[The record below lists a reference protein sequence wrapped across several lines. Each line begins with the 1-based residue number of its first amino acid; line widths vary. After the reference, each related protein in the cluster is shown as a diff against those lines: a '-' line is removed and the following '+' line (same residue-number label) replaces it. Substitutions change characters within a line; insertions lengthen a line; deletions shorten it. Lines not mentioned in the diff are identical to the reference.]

1 MSTNMIHPTALVAAG
16 ATLGDGVEIGAH
28 AIIEDNVNIDDGC
41 RIGSNV
47 LIAAGARLG
56 KNVKVH
62 HGAVLA
68 TIPQDLKFGGEP
80 SLLRVGDNTTIR
92 EYVTM
97 NRGTVQRGE
106 TSVGSDCLLMA
117 YSHVAHDCLIGNHVI
132 LANSVNLAGHIEIG
146 DYAILGGLVPVHQFV
161 KIGRHVMI
169 GGGFRIPMDICPF
182 AMCGGYPVK
191 VMGLNVV
198 GLRRRDFA
206 QETLD
211 VLDKAFRILF
221 RSKLNT
227 TQAVEKIKAEVELIP
242 EVQEVLDFIAA
253 SERGICK

>member
-1 MSTNMIHPTALVAAG
+1 
-16 ATLGDGVEIGAH
+16 
-28 AIIEDNVNIDDGC
+28 
-41 RIGSNV
+41 
-47 LIAAGARLG
+47 
-56 KNVKVH
+56 VH

-211 VLDKAFRILF
+211 VLDKAYRILF

>member
-1 MSTNMIHPTALVAAG
+1 MSTNIIHPTAIVAAG
-16 ATLGDGVEIGAH
+16 ALLGDGIEIGAH

-41 RIGSNV
+41 RIGANV
-47 LIAAGARLG
+47 LIADGARLG

-92 EYVTM
+92 EYATM
-97 NRGTVQRGE
+97 NRGTKERGE
-106 TSVGSDCLLMA
+106 TTVGRDCLLMA
-117 YSHVAHDCLIGNHVI
+117 YSHVAHDCLIGDHVI
-132 LANSVNLAGHIEIG
+132 LANAVNLAGHIEIG

-169 GGGFRIPMDICPF
+169 GGGFRVPMDICPY
-182 AMCGGYPVK
+182 AMCGGYPMK
-191 VMGLNVV
+191 VMGLNIV
-198 GLRRRDFA
+198 GLRRRGFP

-211 VLDKAFRILF
+211 GLDKAFRILF

-227 TQAVEKIKAEVELIP
+227 TQAVERIKAEVELIP

>member
-1 MSTNMIHPTALVAAG
+1 MSTNIIHPTAIVAAG
-16 ATLGDGVEIGAH
+16 ALLGDGIEIGAH

-41 RIGSNV
+41 RIGANV
-47 LIAAGARLG
+47 LIADGARLG

-92 EYVTM
+92 EYATM
-97 NRGTVQRGE
+97 NRGTKERGE
-106 TSVGSDCLLMA
+106 TTVGRDCLLMA
-117 YSHVAHDCLIGNHVI
+117 YSHVAHDCLIGDHVI
-132 LANSVNLAGHIEIG
+132 LANAVNLAGHIEIG

-161 KIGRHVMI
+161 KIGRHAMI
-169 GGGFRIPMDICPF
+169 GGGFRVPMDICPY
-182 AMCGGYPVK
+182 AMCGGYPMK
-191 VMGLNVV
+191 VMGLNIV
-198 GLRRRDFA
+198 GLRRRGFP

-211 VLDKAFRILF
+211 GLDKAFRILF

>member
-1 MSTNMIHPTALVAAG
+1 MSTNVIHPTAIVAAG
-16 ATLGDGVEIGAH
+16 ATLGENIEIGAQ
-28 AIIEDNVNIDDGC
+28 AIVEDNVCIDDGC
-41 RIGSNV
+41 RIGANV
-47 LIAAGARLG
+47 LIADGARLG

-97 NRGTVQRGE
+97 NRGTKQRGE
-106 TSVGSDCLLMA
+106 TTVGSDCLLMA
-117 YSHVAHDCLIGNHVI
+117 YSHVAHDCLIGDHVI

-161 KIGRHVMI
+161 KIGRHAMI
-169 GGGFRIPMDICPF
+169 GGGFRVPMDICPY
-182 AMCGGYPVK
+182 AMCGGYPMK
-191 VMGLNVV
+191 VMGLNIV
-198 GLRRRDFA
+198 GLRRRGFA

-211 VLDKAFRILF
+211 GLDKAFRILF

>member
-1 MSTNMIHPTALVAAG
+1 MSTNIIHPTAIVAAG
-16 ATLGDGVEIGAH
+16 ASLGENIEIGAH
-28 AIIEDNVNIDDGC
+28 AIIEDNVCIDDGC
-41 RIGSNV
+41 RIDANV
-47 LIAAGARLG
+47 LIAGGARLG

-80 SLLRVGDNTTIR
+80 SLLRVGDNTTVR

-97 NRGTVQRGE
+97 NRGTIQRGE
-106 TSVGSDCLLMA
+106 TTVGSDCLMMA
-117 YSHVAHDCLIGNHVI
+117 YSHVAHDCIIGNHVI

-191 VMGLNVV
+191 VMGLNVI
-198 GLRRRDFA
+198 GLRRRGFA

-211 VLDKAFRILF
+211 GLDKAFRILF

-227 TQAVEKIKAEVELIP
+227 TQAVEKIKAEVPLIP

>member
-1 MSTNMIHPTALVAAG
+1 MSTNIIHPTAIVAAT
-16 ATLGDGVEIGAH
+16 ALLGDGIEIGAH
-28 AIIEDNVNIDDGC
+28 TIIEDNVCIDDGC
-41 RIGSNV
+41 GIGSNV
-47 LIAAGARLG
+47 LIADGARLG

-62 HGAVLA
+62 HGATLA

-80 SLLRVGDNTTIR
+80 SLLRVGDNTVIR
-92 EYVTM
+92 EYATL
-97 NRGTVQRGE
+97 NRGTKHRGE
-106 TSVGSDCLLMA
+106 TTVGSDCLLMA
-117 YSHVAHDCLIGNHVI
+117 YSHVAHDCLIGDHVI

-191 VMGLNVV
+191 VMGMNII
-198 GLRRRDFA
+198 GLRRRGFP

-211 VLDKAFRILF
+211 GLEKAFRILF

-227 TQAVEKIKAEVELIP
+227 TQAVEKIKAEVEVIP
-242 EVQEVLDFIAA
+242 EVQEILDFIAA

>member
-1 MSTNMIHPTALVAAG
+1 MSTNIIHPTAIVAAG
-16 ATLGDGVEIGAH
+16 ALLGDGIEIGAH

-47 LIAAGARLG
+47 LIADGARLG

-92 EYVTM
+92 EYATM
-97 NRGTVQRGE
+97 NRGTKERGE
-106 TSVGSDCLLMA
+106 TTVGRDCLLMA
-117 YSHVAHDCLIGNHVI
+117 YSHVAHDCLIGDHVI
-132 LANSVNLAGHIEIG
+132 LANAVNLAGHIEIG

-169 GGGFRIPMDICPF
+169 GGGFRVPMDICPY
-182 AMCGGYPVK
+182 AMCGGYPMK
-191 VMGLNVV
+191 VMGLNIV
-198 GLRRRDFA
+198 GLRRRGFP

-211 VLDKAFRILF
+211 GLDKAFRILF

>member
-1 MSTNMIHPTALVAAG
+1 MSTNIIHPTAIVATG
-16 ATLGDGVEIGAH
+16 AELGDGIEIGAH
-28 AIIEDNVNIDDGC
+28 AIIEDNVSIDDGC

-47 LIAAGARLG
+47 LIADGARLG

-92 EYVTM
+92 EYATM
-97 NRGTVQRGE
+97 NRGTKERGE
-106 TSVGSDCLLMA
+106 TTVGRDCLMMA
-117 YSHVAHDCLIGNHVI
+117 YSHVAHDCLIGDHVI
-132 LANSVNLAGHIEIG
+132 LANAVNLAGHIEIG

-191 VMGLNVV
+191 VMGLNIV
-198 GLRRRDFA
+198 GLRRRGFP

-211 VLDKAFRILF
+211 GLDKTFRILF

>member
-1 MSTNMIHPTALVAAG
+1 MNTSIIHPTAIVAAG
-16 ATLGDGVEIGAH
+16 ASLGNGVEIGAH
-28 AIIEDNVNIDDGC
+28 SIIEDNVTIDDGC

-47 LIAAGARLG
+47 LIADGARLG

-80 SLLRVGDNTTIR
+80 SLLRVGDNTVVR
-92 EYVTM
+92 EYATL
-97 NRGTVQRGE
+97 NRGTKHRGE
-106 TSVGSDCLLMA
+106 TTVGSDCLLMA
-117 YSHVAHDCLIGNHVI
+117 YSHVAHDCLIGDHVI

-191 VMGLNVV
+191 VMGLNIV
-198 GLRRRDFA
+198 GLRRRGFP
-206 QETLD
+206 QETFDGLE
-211 VLDKAFRILF
+211 KAFRILF

-242 EVQEVLDFIAA
+242 EVQEILDFIAA

>member
-1 MSTNMIHPTALVAAG
+1 MSANIIHPTAIVTAG
-16 ATLGDGVEIGAH
+16 ASLGDGIEIGAH
-28 AIIEDNVNIDDGC
+28 AIIEDNVSIDDGC

-47 LIAAGARLG
+47 LIAGGARLG

-106 TSVGSDCLLMA
+106 TTVGRDCLLMA
-117 YSHVAHDCLIGNHVI
+117 YSHVAHDCVLGDHVI

-169 GGGFRIPMDICPF
+169 GGGFRIPMDVCPF

-191 VMGLNVV
+191 VMGLNIV
-198 GLRRRDFA
+198 GLRRRGFA
-206 QETLD
+206 KETLD
-211 VLDKAFRILF
+211 GLERVFRILF

-227 TQAVEKIKAEVELIP
+227 TQAVEKIKTEVELIP

>member
-1 MSTNMIHPTALVAAG
+1 MSTNIIHPTALVAAG

-211 VLDKAFRILF
+211 VLDKAYRILF

>member
-1 MSTNMIHPTALVAAG
+1 MSTNIIHPTAIVAAG
-16 ATLGDGVEIGAH
+16 ATLGENIEIGAH

-47 LIAAGARLG
+47 LIANGARLG

-62 HGAVLA
+62 HGAVLS

-80 SLLRVGDNTTIR
+80 SLLRVGDNTTVR

-97 NRGTVQRGE
+97 NRGTKQRGE
-106 TSVGSDCLLMA
+106 TTVGSDCLLMA
-117 YSHVAHDCLIGNHVI
+117 YSHVAHDCIIGDHVI

-161 KIGRHVMI
+161 KIGKHAMI
-169 GGGFRIPMDICPF
+169 GGGFRVPMDICPY
-182 AMCGGYPVK
+182 AMCGGYPMK

-211 VLDKAFRILF
+211 DLDKAFRILF